1 MIAATSAPSVHTCVG
16 ESPMETAV
24 DGAVTTAV
32 GVAVETAGA
41 VETVGVPTMRPGT
54 GVLMEVEDIVDC

>member
-1 MIAATSAPSVHTCVG
+1 MEMAV
-16 ESPMETAV
+16 ETAG

-32 GVAVETAGA
+32 EVAVETAGA